1 MLCYV
6 TLGVIILIHIK
17 DKIMKLNYTDYTLQ
31 QDILDKL
38 SEELVTSSV
47 SARDKKTGLYTRANL
62 VHSVTFSKTFI
73 LIRLNEGSD
82 LVLNLL
88 EDGVEWVEKEVN
100 LNFGNIISDLELLTI
115 FEKLVVQYL
124 YVED

>member
-6 TLGVIILIHIK
+6 TLGVITLTHIK
-17 DKIMKLNYTDYTLQ
+17 DKIMKLKFNDYTLR
-31 QDILDKL
+31 QDILNKL
-38 SEELVTSSV
+38 SEDIVISHV

-62 VHSVTFSKTFI
+62 VHSVTFSNSFI
-73 LIRLNEGSD
+73 LIRLNDASD

-88 EDGVEWVEKEVN
+88 EDGVEWNEQEVN